1 MSLLREPKS
10 NSGWLN
16 SRWFSV
22 QNNVDS
28 LNHIHVALKVFGIVA
43 YTIVD
48 RVNCEI
54 IVSVS
59 DLVLMAIFTVFR
71 IYGIVIGVQNELW
84 KTLVDGEPTAIAFGF
99 ASLMILVIIV
109 NTITPIYVMI
119 QRRRVQDILKD
130 FKEYDDEL
138 GRLGYPRNHQ
148 YFHLRVAIFL
158 TICLIALMA
167 ISAITLLLRDI
178 EYETDEF
185 IFLSFFGAAC
195 FGITLFHTSLNVL
208 ILGVHGRLQ
217 LLNRCLEEM
226 LLEESELM
234 SNKLHAR
241 TQRRDELLI
250 HAAKLYDKLCDV
262 SEAISVVFCG
272 PLILQ
277 SINMFFVNLL
287 SSYASMRVFLHQA
300 TPQQTINAG
309 LYLSWSLYMVFFI
322 CQSILYLAALRQ
334 QKSTLLS
341 IVHRSLNLPHNE
353 FLIDRFHQLSEQITS
368 REPHITFYFFELH
381 PLIIVQVCGELA
393 TYLLILVQFD
403 MQ

>member
-71 IYGIVIGVQNELW
+71 IYGIVIGIQNELW

-119 QRRRVQDILKD
+119 QRRRVQDILED

-217 LLNRCLEEM
+217 LLNRCLEE
-226 LLEESELM
+226 LLLQEGELL
-234 SNKLHAR
+234 SKQLLVR

-272 PLILQ
+272 PV
-277 SINMFFVNLL
+277 S
-287 SSYASMRVFLHQA
+287 
-300 TPQQTINAG
+300 
-309 LYLSWSLYMVFFI
+309 
-322 CQSILYLAALRQ
+322 
-334 QKSTLLS
+334 
-341 IVHRSLNLPHNE
+341 
-353 FLIDRFHQLSEQITS
+353 
-368 REPHITFYFFELH
+368 
-381 PLIIVQVCGELA
+381 
-393 TYLLILVQFD
+393 
-403 MQ
+403 